1 MPDSADKSRA
11 VDAWLEAA
19 LLAPDA
25 ALEGALERNAAAHL
39 PAIDVSPLQG
49 RLLELLVRIAGA
61 RRILEVGTLGGYST
75 ICLARGAG
83 PAGRV
88 ITLEYAPR
96 HAEVA
101 RANLDAS
108 GIGGQVEIRQGAAL
122 DTLDAMIAAGE
133 APFDFIFVDADKVNN
148 PNYLERALRLS
159 RAGTVLLFDN
169 VVREGRIIDR
179 HLSDPM
185 LEGTRALF
193 DRVRAVG
200 LRATAVQTVG
210 GKGWDG
216 FLLTIVDADG

>member
-1 MPDSADKSRA
+1 MPDSADKSVA

-25 ALEGALERNAAAHL
+25 ALEGALERNAAANL

-108 GIGGQVEIRQGAAL
+108 GIGGQVEIRPRLAVDLHQ
-122 DTLDAMIAAGE
+122 
-133 APFDFIFVDADKVNN
+133 VDAGRRPVRATQDAEGLQRPGHAGIADRQVADQRAATVGLGG
-148 PNYLERALRLS
+148 LER
-159 RAGTVLLFDN
+159 
-169 VVREGRIIDR
+169 GRR
-179 HLSDPM
+179 
-185 LEGTRALF
+185 
-193 DRVRAVG
+193 
-200 LRATAVQTVG
+200 
-210 GKGWDG
+210 
-216 FLLTIVDADG
+216 